1 MERTRRGTAGQVGRP
16 LASRRRWQV
25 RPCAWTCGL
34 LLLVLAALLLPGT
47 CRASAALLMEEPFG
61 QFGAF
66 NPTGHA
72 AVYLDHVCADTP
84 VHLRPCEPGEH
95 GVVISRY
102 HKVNHL
108 DWLAMPLVPYLYAV
122 DRMAD
127 VPAAMTAEQEVAL
140 REAYW
145 REHLQSLVPAM
156 PDGSAPDGEWV
167 QLIGSSYD
175 RKIYGFQVE
184 TTLEQDERFIAV
196 YNDRRNVGHFN
207 LFFHNCADF
216 SRVVM
221 NLYFPGAIH
230 RNFVADVGLMTP
242 KQAAKSMLKYGKKH
256 PEVQMTTFV
265 IEQVP
270 GSLVRSHHVDGV
282 EESLVR
288 SKKYMLPLVLLTPHI
303 ATAAVVG
310 YLVNGR
316 LRLPKDPAVLA
327 IRDDVPVRRHNLP
340 VGQVAPA
347 DGQVGVPVAV
357 AVGQVDAP
365 VGQVRAS
372 AAQVSVADLGF
383 VGPSSSE

>member
-1 MERTRRGTAGQVGRP
+1 M
-16 LASRRRWQV
+16 
-25 RPCAWTCGL
+25 
-34 LLLVLAALLLPGT
+34 
-47 CRASAALLMEEPFG
+47 
-61 QFGAF
+61 
-66 NPTGHA
+66 
-72 AVYLDHVCADTP
+72 
-84 VHLRPCEPGEH
+84 
-95 GVVISRY
+95 ISRY

-145 REHLQSLVPAM
+145 REHLQSLVPAL

-242 KQAAKSMLKYGKKH
+242 KQAAKSMLK
-256 PEVQMTTFV
+256 
-265 IEQVP
+265 
-270 GSLVRSHHVDGV
+270 VRQ
-282 EESLVR
+282 E
-288 SKKYMLPLVLLTPHI
+288 
-303 ATAAVVG
+303 
-310 YLVNGR
+310 
-316 LRLPKDPAVLA
+316 
-327 IRDDVPVRRHNLP
+327 
-340 VGQVAPA
+340 
-347 DGQVGVPVAV
+347 
-357 AVGQVDAP
+357 
-365 VGQVRAS
+365 AS
-372 AAQVSVADLGF
+372 
-383 VGPSSSE
+383 